1 MKTFSALG
9 NIPSRSSARWGR
21 MATAA
26 MMGTTRRN
34 NTISPWKGSGTGLR
48 TTTSNHTQHAWL
60 KHHMAIPVAMRL
72 QNRRVC
78 PRLSKAF
85 LAERMKAAVI
95 ASSGIRSPI
104 ATRKK
109 GLGNTT
115 GASAKASSRP
125 TPQRSAEIWSR
136 DTAFHHMTFAIRCL
150 DHGLVT
156 GCHYGNV
163 RLVWAATAR
172 IRVMAFPANRL
183 RRLRRTETLR
193 ALVRETRLTPE
204 SLVYPLFVCPGTG
217 IRREVRSMPGVFNLS
232 VDEAVKEVRETRALG
247 VLSIILFGL
256 PEKKDEV
263 ATGAWAEDG
272 IVQRAARA
280 IKSEVRDVVV
290 MGDVCLCEY
299 MSHGHC
305 GILKA
310 GPQSLGAAAAAP
322 PAAAEYE
329 IVNDASLELLARTSV
344 SLARSGV
351 DIIAPSDMMD
361 GRVGAIRGALDQA
374 GFANTPI
381 LSYAAK
387 FSSGFYGPF
396 REAADSAPQFGDR
409 RSYQMD
415 PANIREAMRE
425 IELDI
430 EEGAD
435 MIMVKPAMPYLDVI
449 AAARDRFDLPLAAY
463 QVSGEYAMIEAAA
476 RNQWIDRE
484 RVMMESLLCIRRAG
498 ASMILTYY
506 AKEAAKLLA

>member
-1 MKTFSALG
+1 MSSLAGLDSSHFRLPGTHVPGFPVLPLRG
-9 NIPSRSSARWGR
+9 SRHRSTSVSPGLEERHSLLRDLNHFFLFPVRKRRATLDVPGVGARV
-21 MATAA
+21 MEVTAC
-26 MMGTTRRN
+26 GDPVQSRFLRR
-34 NTISPWKGSGTGLR
+34 L
-48 TTTSNHTQHAWL
+48 L
-60 KHHMAIPVAMRL
+60 KL
-72 QNRRVC
+72 
-78 PRLSKAF
+78 
-85 LAERMKAAVI
+85 
-95 ASSGIRSPI
+95 
-104 ATRKK
+104 
-109 GLGNTT
+109 
-115 GASAKASSRP
+115 
-125 TPQRSAEIWSR
+125 
-136 DTAFHHMTFAIRCL
+136 
-150 DHGLVT
+150 
-156 GCHYGNV
+156 
-163 RLVWAATAR
+163 
-172 IRVMAFPANRL
+172 RVMAFPINRL

-204 SLVYPLFVCPGTG
+204 SFVYPLFICPGTG
-217 IRREVRSMPGVFNLS
+217 IRKEVRSMPGVFNVS

-247 VLSIILFGL
+247 VLSVILFGL

-263 ATGAWAEDG
+263 ATGAWEEDG

-280 IKSEVRDVVV
+280 IKREVRDVLV

-305 GILKA
+305 GIVKA
-310 GPQSLGAAAAAP
+310 APQALGAPKGTKKTMAISARGPAEKKKAIEEMAESIARAAIQP
-322 PAAAEYE
+322 EYE

-361 GRVGAIRGALDQA
+361 GRVGAIRAALDQV
-374 GFANTPI
+374 GFENTPI

-425 IELDI
+425 IELDV

-449 AAARDRFDLPLAAY
+449 AAARERFDLPLAAY

-498 ASMILTYY
+498 ASIILTYY